1 MADYDSNIIKPVDNL
16 NNITGL
22 SPARRREERSRRQ
35 QLNKDNEEQDKQQP
49 NGSLD
54 EQVPEDAGEK
64 WDVNGNGPDGNKID
78 YRA

>member
-35 QLNKDNEEQDKQQP
+35 QLNKDNEEQDQQP

-64 WDVNGNGPDGNKID
+64 WDVNENDPDDNKID